1 MRMPAPLRNY
11 NPQLTGRTIS
21 GLLQCPG
28 NIKPG
33 DLATLV
39 VLAPQSPYARDR
51 KPKPWSAALSD
62 NNRIVE
68 LTNTLSEVLER
79 KLSEIKAITGTTRI
93 LALNALIEATR
104 AGEAGKGFAVV
115 AAEVKQVSETIN
127 AITKSL
133 EVELNEVVNEL
144 TDLSATLARNE

>member
-1 MRMPAPLRNY
+1 MPNH
-11 NPQLTGRTIS
+11 
-21 GLLQCPG
+21 PG
-28 NIKPG
+28 G
-33 DLATLV
+33 
-39 VLAPQSPYARDR
+39 VL
-51 KPKPWSAALSD
+51 ALSD

-68 LTNTLSEVLER
+68 LTSTLSEVLKR

-144 TDLSATLARNE
+144 TSISANIARGE

>member
-1 MRMPAPLRNY
+1 M
-11 NPQLTGRTIS
+11 
-21 GLLQCPG
+21 
-28 NIKPG
+28 
-33 DLATLV
+33 
-39 VLAPQSPYARDR
+39 
-51 KPKPWSAALSD
+51 SD
-62 NNRIVE
+62 NSRIVE

-79 KLSEIKAITGTTRI
+79 KLSEIKAVTGTTRI

-133 EVELNEVVNEL
+133 EIELNEVVKEL
-144 TDLSATLARNE
+144 TDLSLSLTHSE

>member
-1 MRMPAPLRNY
+1 M
-11 NPQLTGRTIS
+11 
-21 GLLQCPG
+21 
-28 NIKPG
+28 
-33 DLATLV
+33 
-39 VLAPQSPYARDR
+39 
-51 KPKPWSAALSD
+51 SD

>member
-1 MRMPAPLRNY
+1 MSN
-11 NPQLTGRTIS
+11 
-21 GLLQCPG
+21 
-28 NIKPG
+28 
-33 DLATLV
+33 
-39 VLAPQSPYARDR
+39 
-51 KPKPWSAALSD
+51 

-68 LTNTLSEVLER
+68 LTSTLSEVLER

-133 EVELNEVVNEL
+133 ELELNEVVKEL
-144 TDLSATLARNE
+144 TDLSASLSKSE

>member
-1 MRMPAPLRNY
+1 M
-11 NPQLTGRTIS
+11 
-21 GLLQCPG
+21 
-28 NIKPG
+28 
-33 DLATLV
+33 
-39 VLAPQSPYARDR
+39 
-51 KPKPWSAALSD
+51 SD
-62 NNRIVE
+62 NDRIVE
-68 LTNTLSEVLER
+68 LTSTLSEVLQR

-133 EVELNEVVNEL
+133 EVELNEVVAEL
-144 TDLSATLARNE
+144 TLISANLARSE